1 MEEKKPS
8 NEEEKVY
15 IRENIVEPAKRKR
28 YYVGKFFAYICIAI
42 ALGVALGGRYGFIRQ
57 YFSHKQKQSVEEE
70 TTEAKE
76 QENIDKEQIQ
86 AFVESYAKEWVEKEL
101 EIDTNAEQLKQVYAN
116 LSDAIVSVNGIV
128 QGSDEW
134 FNDEVIQTRQTFGVV
149 IQKSDTEILLLS
161 NYNKLKGSSSISVE
175 IFGKEREGK
184 IKRIDGITEICCI
197 TLPANQFSL
206 EELEKIMAIPMAN
219 SFGAE
224 VGDSVI
230 YAGSPMVYPKS
241 VIYGNISYINKE
253 VSVIDGRY
261 RMLYTDQIALEGSE
275 GILINEDGQL
285 IGWIH
290 KTDNLGQLKNV
301 VSAIGI
307 SDLQSMIERLIKG
320 ESGAYLGVKG
330 KDVTEA
336 IAKEK
341 GLSVGV
347 YVTELIDEGPAY
359 LCGIQKGDIITKVG
373 EQTVKSLADL
383 ERILEEQKAN
393 GSISIEIARKGREET
408 KIFTVAATLGQR

>member
-42 ALGVALGGRYGFIRQ
+42 ALGVALGGSYGFIRQ

-197 TLPANQFSL
+197 TLPASQFSL

>member
-42 ALGVALGGRYGFIRQ
+42 ALGVALGGSYGFIRQ

-76 QENIDKEQIQ
+76 QENIDREQIQ

-197 TLPANQFSL
+197 TLPASQFSL